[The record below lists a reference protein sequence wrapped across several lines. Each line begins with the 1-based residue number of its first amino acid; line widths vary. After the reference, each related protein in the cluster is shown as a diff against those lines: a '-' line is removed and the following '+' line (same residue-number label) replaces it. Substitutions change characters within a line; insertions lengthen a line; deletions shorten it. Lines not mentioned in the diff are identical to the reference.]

1 MTTIVIRQSGGA
13 AIVSLPKAVLKTMG
27 LNVGSNLDLS
37 IGKEG
42 ILLKPIKDELTLE
55 SLLEGS
61 PKEKLILS
69 EEDKAWLNDSAVGK
83 EDF

>member
-1 MTTIVIRQSGGA
+1 MTKIAIRQSGGA
-13 AIVSLPKAVLKTMG
+13 AIVSLPKAVLKTLG
-27 LNVGSNLDLS
+27 LQVGSNLDLS

-69 EEDKAWLNDSAVGK
+69 EEDKAWLNNSTVGK
-83 EDF
+83 EEF